1 MSSLTCGDRAGLALP
16 CPHIQVWT
24 SHPAP
29 CIRHGMMLQNQILS
43 TLRAPDSQ
51 ARLDCIVAPDTLAS
65 RTLVAQRVCREF
77 GFVDAR
83 GRAQLASCLKALKV
97 LENSGRIALPA
108 PRHHKRAPSPRCL
121 DTALPAPVD
130 VPDEL
135 GDVEGLSL
143 VVVETLE
150 QRLLWNTLL
159 HREHP
164 HGTATFAGC
173 QVRYLIGSAHGWL
186 GAVGFSAS
194 ALHLR
199 ARDAWMAWSD
209 EQRRAHLHR
218 VVCLSRFLIRP
229 GVRCRHLASHVL
241 GRVLRRLGEDF
252 EARYGYRPWLVETFV
267 EPDRDG
273 ACFKAA
279 NFVCV
284 GRTAGRGRQDRHKDC
299 ARTVKSVYMYE
310 LAAHWRQRLGV
321 RFVDAAPSLA
331 PGEGLDSDVWAANE
345 FGGAPL
351 GDKRLSAR
359 LVKSVGL
366 LASFPGHAMT
376 ANPTPD
382 RAAVKGYY
390 RLVDRPDE
398 SQVTPGNILA
408 PHRAR
413 TIARMRD
420 QETVLCIQD
429 GTDLNFATRPGC
441 DGLGIIGRNQTS
453 SKSLGLHLH
462 LTLAVSGEGLPLGV
476 LRCDFDAPPEREDDS
491 EEARGDGTG
500 APGDGDDAITERGAG
515 PGEDANHR
523 EKKTQRWLDGLHDVA
538 AAASELSRKTRVVSV
553 MDREADFFEL
563 FDEQRRLHRTE
574 MLVRAKH
581 DRCLGKG
588 ASKLFATM
596 RNAEPCGHV
605 EIEIDRVSERRKS
618 SRKKARPARSKRLA
632 LAEVH
637 YRQLVVPA
645 TIKGAEPAPVSVVH
659 VRETAP
665 PDGEEAVEWFL
676 LTSLDVDSFE
686 AAVSIIGYYLK
697 RWRIEDFFRVLKSGC
712 RAEHLAFHTAERL
725 QRAITINAVIAWR
738 LMLMTLLGREVPQ
751 CAAELMFTDIE
762 LRFLADYAANNH
774 LPAPQHL
781 GAAVLLVAILGGYQ
795 NRKHDP
801 PPGHQIMWRG
811 YERMSIATLGY
822 RLAEKRREGA
832 GIVQNE

>member
-1 MSSLTCGDRAGLALP
+1 
-16 CPHIQVWT
+16 
-24 SHPAP
+24 
-29 CIRHGMMLQNQILS
+29 MLQNQILS

-51 ARLDCIVAPDTLAS
+51 ARLDCIVAPDPLAS
-65 RTLVAQRVCREF
+65 RTLVGQRVCREF

-108 PRHHKRAPSPRCL
+108 PRHHKRAPAPRCL

-130 VPDEL
+130 VPAEL

-143 VVVETLE
+143 VLVQDKERRVV
-150 QRLLWNTLL
+150 WNTLL
-159 HREHP
+159 HFEHP

-173 QVRYLIGSAHGWL
+173 QLRYLIVSSHGIL
-186 GAVGFSAS
+186 GALGVSAS

-218 VVCLSRFLIRP
+218 VVCLSRFLVRP

-241 GRVLRRLGEDF
+241 GRMLRRLEEDF

-321 RFVDAAPSLA
+321 RFVDAAPSLS

-453 SKSLGLHLH
+453 SKTLGLHLH

-476 LRCDFDAPPEREDDS
+476 LRCGFDAPPEREDDS
-491 EEARGDGTG
+491 EGDRGDGTG

-515 PGEDANHR
+515 PGEEANHR
-523 EKKTQRWLDGLHDVA
+523 DKKTQRWLDGLHDVA
-538 AAASELSRKTRVVSV
+538 AAASKLSRKTRVVSV

-637 YRQLVVPA
+637 YRKLVVPA

-676 LTSLDVDSFE
+676 LTSLDIDSFE

-697 RWRIEDFFRVLKSGC
+697 RWRVEDFFRVLKSGC

-762 LRFLADYAANNH
+762 LRFLADYGANTH